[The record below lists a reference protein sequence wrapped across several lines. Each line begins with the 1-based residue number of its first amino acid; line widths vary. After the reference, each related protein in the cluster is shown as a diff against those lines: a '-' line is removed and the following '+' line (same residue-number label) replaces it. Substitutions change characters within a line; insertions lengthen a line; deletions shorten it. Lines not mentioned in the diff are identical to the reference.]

1 MSFSL
6 YGSLPEEISS
16 RIGLEKAF
24 RGRQIFEGLHKRG
37 LDIASMTDL
46 PASLR
51 DELAEEIPLFTTKV
65 LQTLRDPDGTVK
77 LLLAAGG
84 GQAPARVEC
93 VLLQTD
99 TGRKTAC
106 LSTQSGCAMGCAFC
120 KTGTFGLDRNLD
132 ASEIV
137 EQFHH
142 LSRVCGLISNIVF
155 MGMGEPLENLE
166 ALRKSIA
173 VFTHPRGLALSPRR
187 MTVSTCG
194 IVPGI
199 LSLADE
205 GPAVGM
211 AVSLVSADEQK
222 RKSLIPA
229 ARRWGLG
236 ELKSALLH
244 HREKTGKRLTVEI
257 VLLKGI
263 NDSVE
268 DIRKLR
274 CYLDGLDA
282 IVNLIPW
289 NPAPG
294 LDFQEPSE
302 AAVQL
307 YYAELERAG
316 IPAVRRYRRGRKI
329 GGACGQLG
337 GDRQA
342 FLLE

>member
-6 YGSLPEEISS
+6 YGCLPEEISS
-16 RIGLEKAF
+16 RIGLEKAY

-37 LDIASMTDL
+37 LDPASMTDL

-51 DELAEEIPLFTTKV
+51 GKIASEIPLFATEV
-65 LQTLRDPDGTVK
+65 AQTLQDPDGTVK
-77 LLLAAGG
+77 LRLAAGG
-84 GQAPARVEC
+84 GGGAASIEC

-106 LSTQSGCAMGCAFC
+106 LSTQAGCAMGCVFC
-120 KTGTFGLDRNLD
+120 KTGTLGLHRNLD
-132 ASEIV
+132 AAEIV

-142 LSRVCGLISNIVF
+142 LSRAWGPVNNIVF

-166 ALRKSIA
+166 AVRKSIS
-173 VFTHPRGLALSPRR
+173 VFTHPRGLAISPRR

-194 IVPGI
+194 VVPGI

-205 GPAVGM
+205 GPALGM

-222 RKSLIPA
+222 RKALMPVA
-229 ARRWGLG
+229 LRWGLE
-236 ELKSALLH
+236 ELKRALVY

-263 NDSVE
+263 NDGRE

-274 CYLDGLDA
+274 HYLAGLDA

-294 LDFQEPSE
+294 LDFREPAE

-307 YYAELERAG
+307 YYEELQRVG

-337 GDRQA
+337 GGWQSG
-342 FLLE
+342 